1 LRPSTAA
8 ELPAYRQKPAVANDG
23 RLFYALPDSAKHL
36 PQAKIVV
43 ARLNPAIEYAAAY
56 RFYRYVL
63 GILGRPVCGAMTA
76 VFVRARRFPI

>member
-23 RLFYALPDSAKHL
+23 RLFLCAGGLGEAF

-43 ARLNPAIEYAAAY
+43 ARLDRAIEYAAAY